1 MRSVFF
7 VDDNLIGNVPQ
18 AKSLLRFLADDQKP
32 HNYEFSFG
40 TESSLNLAQNR
51 GWLCP
56 PCRHCCRQPSGAR
69 SASGQTMSPDCL
81 TPGILDDGAQAA

>member
-56 PCRHCCRQPSGAR
+56 PCRHCCRQLRCSAVSIRPDNVAR
-69 SASGQTMSPDCL
+69 LPY
-81 TPGILDDGAQAA
+81 PGYP